1 MKLKHKSLLAGVI
14 SAAIVL
20 PAATQISFA
29 NGNIEESIQGR
40 TADYR
45 TITGND
51 VNFRKGPGTNYS
63 SIAKLNKGV
72 KVEFLGTQGSW
83 TKLKYNGIEGYVH
96 SNYVSTAST
105 NNSEETVKTTK
116 VVTGSSVNLRK
127 GPGTSYTVIKA
138 LSRGTE
144 VGYISESNGWAKVSY
159 NGTVGYM
166 SAKYL
171 GNKSTQAP
179 SDNNQ
184 SSTDE
189 TVKSTKVVTG
199 SSVNL
204 RKGPGTRYTVIKAL
218 SRGTEVGYI
227 SESNGWAKVN
237 YNGTI
242 GYMSAKYLGSESTQ
256 APSDNNQSS
265 TEETVKATKVVT
277 GSSVNLRK
285 GPGTSYTVIKALGR
299 GTEVGY
305 ISESNGWAKVNYNGT
320 IGYMSASYLGNAS
333 DNSNNSTSK
342 PSESN
347 VESVMS
353 YAKKQLGKPYVWGA
367 EGPDSFDCSGFT
379 QYVFKNS
386 VGISIPRVS
395 KDQSKH
401 GQFVSRSELQ
411 RGDLVFFDTSGDG
424 AVNHVGIYMGE
435 NQFIHAS
442 SGGGKVVISEMN
454 SYYSP
459 RYINARRVL

>member
-138 LSRGTE
+138 LSRGTK
-144 VGYISESNGWAKVSY
+144 VGYISESNGWAKVS
-159 NGTVGYM
+159 
-166 SAKYL
+166 
-171 GNKSTQAP
+171 
-179 SDNNQ
+179 
-184 SSTDE
+184 
-189 TVKSTKVVTG
+189 
-199 SSVNL
+199 
-204 RKGPGTRYTVIKAL
+204 
-218 SRGTEVGYI
+218 
-227 SESNGWAKVN
+227 

>member
-127 GPGTSYTVIKA
+127 GPGTS
-138 LSRGTE
+138 
-144 VGYISESNGWAKVSY
+144 
-159 NGTVGYM
+159 
-166 SAKYL
+166 
-171 GNKSTQAP
+171 
-179 SDNNQ
+179 
-184 SSTDE
+184 
-189 TVKSTKVVTG
+189 
-199 SSVNL
+199 
-204 RKGPGTRYTVIKAL
+204 YTVIKAL

>member
-204 RKGPGTRYTVIKAL
+204 RKGPGTSYTVIKAL
-218 SRGTEVGYI
+218 S
-227 SESNGWAKVN
+227 
-237 YNGTI
+237 
-242 GYMSAKYLGSESTQ
+242 
-256 APSDNNQSS
+256 
-265 TEETVKATKVVT
+265 
-277 GSSVNLRK
+277 
-285 GPGTSYTVIKALGR
+285 R

-347 VESVMS
+347 VEAVMS

>member
-29 NGNIEESIQGR
+29 NSNIEESIQGR

-144 VGYISESNGWAKVSY
+144 VGYISESNGWAKV
-159 NGTVGYM
+159 
-166 SAKYL
+166 
-171 GNKSTQAP
+171 
-179 SDNNQ
+179 
-184 SSTDE
+184 
-189 TVKSTKVVTG
+189 
-199 SSVNL
+199 
-204 RKGPGTRYTVIKAL
+204 
-218 SRGTEVGYI
+218 
-227 SESNGWAKVN
+227 N

-285 GPGTSYTVIKALGR
+285 GPGTSYTVIKALSR

>member
-1 MKLKHKSLLAGVI
+1 
-14 SAAIVL
+14 
-20 PAATQISFA
+20 
-29 NGNIEESIQGR
+29 
-40 TADYR
+40 
-45 TITGND
+45 
-51 VNFRKGPGTNYS
+51 
-63 SIAKLNKGV
+63 
-72 KVEFLGTQGSW
+72 
-83 TKLKYNGIEGYVH
+83 
-96 SNYVSTAST
+96 
-105 NNSEETVKTTK
+105 
-116 VVTGSSVNLRK
+116 
-127 GPGTSYTVIKA
+127 
-138 LSRGTE
+138 
-144 VGYISESNGWAKVSY
+144 
-159 NGTVGYM
+159 
-166 SAKYL
+166 
-171 GNKSTQAP
+171 
-179 SDNNQ
+179 
-184 SSTDE
+184 
-189 TVKSTKVVTG
+189 
-199 SSVNL
+199 
-204 RKGPGTRYTVIKAL
+204 
-218 SRGTEVGYI
+218 
-227 SESNGWAKVN
+227 
-237 YNGTI
+237 
-242 GYMSAKYLGSESTQ
+242 MSAKYLGSESTQ

>member
-144 VGYISESNGWAKVSY
+144 VGYISESNGWAKV
-159 NGTVGYM
+159 
-166 SAKYL
+166 
-171 GNKSTQAP
+171 
-179 SDNNQ
+179 
-184 SSTDE
+184 
-189 TVKSTKVVTG
+189 
-199 SSVNL
+199 
-204 RKGPGTRYTVIKAL
+204 
-218 SRGTEVGYI
+218 
-227 SESNGWAKVN
+227 
-237 YNGTI
+237 
-242 GYMSAKYLGSESTQ
+242 
-256 APSDNNQSS
+256 
-265 TEETVKATKVVT
+265 
-277 GSSVNLRK
+277 
-285 GPGTSYTVIKALGR
+285 
-299 GTEVGY
+299 
-305 ISESNGWAKVNYNGT
+305 NYNGT

-347 VESVMS
+347 VEAVMS

-386 VGISIPRVS
+386 VGVSIPRVS

>member
-171 GNKSTQAP
+171 GNK
-179 SDNNQ
+179 
-184 SSTDE
+184 
-189 TVKSTKVVTG
+189 
-199 SSVNL
+199 
-204 RKGPGTRYTVIKAL
+204 
-218 SRGTEVGYI
+218 
-227 SESNGWAKVN
+227 
-237 YNGTI
+237 
-242 GYMSAKYLGSESTQ
+242 STQ

>member
-144 VGYISESNGWAKVSY
+144 VGYISESNGWAKV
-159 NGTVGYM
+159 
-166 SAKYL
+166 
-171 GNKSTQAP
+171 
-179 SDNNQ
+179 
-184 SSTDE
+184 
-189 TVKSTKVVTG
+189 
-199 SSVNL
+199 
-204 RKGPGTRYTVIKAL
+204 
-218 SRGTEVGYI
+218 
-227 SESNGWAKVN
+227 N

-347 VESVMS
+347 VEAVMS